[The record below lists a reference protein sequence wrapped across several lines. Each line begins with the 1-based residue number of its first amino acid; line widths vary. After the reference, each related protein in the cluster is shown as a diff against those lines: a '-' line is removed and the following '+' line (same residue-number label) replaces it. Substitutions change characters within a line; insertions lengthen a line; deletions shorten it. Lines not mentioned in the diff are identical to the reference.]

1 MHARSALF
9 DLLGD
14 HVRPRGGEAP
24 VAALVRLLAPLD
36 VSPAAVRT
44 AVSRM
49 VRQGWLRPVRT
60 TAGPGYAITERARV
74 RLDDAA
80 RRIYRTAGQ
89 AEGRDDPGD
98 GWDGRWDLLVLAPV
112 RSRSARERL
121 RAALGFLGYAPLD
134 SATWVA
140 AHPAPDLLATLE
152 AEGAQA
158 RRFRSVPEGDP
169 VELAR
174 AAWDLDAL
182 AAAYRDWQRQA
193 EQWVSDAGAAA
204 DDEQQ
209 FALRS
214 RLVHEWRKFLFR
226 DPGLPAQLLPPAW
239 PGHEAAAFFDRE
251 AERLAPAARR
261 FVDTC
266 LTPRGEP

>member
-14 HVRPRGGEAP
+14 HVRPRGGQAP
-24 VAALVRLLAPLD
+24 VAALVRMLAALD
-36 VSPAAVRT
+36 VSAPAVRT

-60 TAGPGYAITERARV
+60 PDGPGYAITDRARI
-74 RLDDAA
+74 RLDEAA
-80 RRIYRTAGQ
+80 RRIYRTS
-89 AEGRDDPGD
+89 DDGE
-98 GWDGRWDLLVLAPV
+98 WDGRWDLLVLAPV

-134 SATWVA
+134 GDTWVA
-140 AHPAPDLLATLE
+140 ARPAPDLVSALDAESAT
-152 AEGAQA
+152 A
-158 RRFRSVPEGDP
+158 RRFRSEPEGDP

-174 AAWDLDAL
+174 TAWDLDDL
-182 AAAYRDWQRQA
+182 AAAYDGWRAEA
-193 EQWVSDAGAAA
+193 EQWVAAAGEGA

-226 DPGLPAQLLPPAW
+226 DPGLPPQLLPAGW
-239 PGHEAAAFFDRE
+239 TGHAAAAFFDRE
-251 AERLAPAARR
+251 AERLAPAAGR

-266 LTPRGEP
+266 LTPRGDPS